1 MQHCPVCGVRTDGER
16 KRCPL
21 CGRVLPDAPESGESA
36 GIFPVIPVRRT
47 YDLIFRISTFAAI
60 VILVVAA
67 VIHMLYIPHMPIF
80 TMIVLGTVSA
90 WITVN
95 VGARKRKNIA
105 KIILWESVIA
115 ILLCLAWDWTTGW
128 YGWSWGY
135 VLPVLSAGLAVFYF
149 VMGIAD
155 SSRLGT
161 YAGYF
166 LISLCGTAAV
176 AILYFTGKMTGLY
189 AHFAMLSMTV
199 SVLLLLAQIVF
210 RGRHFLSELQRWVH
224 L

>member
-21 CGRVLPDAPESGESA
+21 CGRVLSDAPETEESA
-36 GIFPVIPVRRT
+36 GVFPVIPARRT

-80 TMIVLGTVSA
+80 TLIVLGTVGA
-90 WITVN
+90 WIIVN

-105 KIILWESVIA
+105 KGILWESVIA
-115 ILLCLAWDWTTGW
+115 LLLCLPWDWMTGW

-149 VMGIAD
+149 VMGIVD
-155 SSRLGT
+155 SRRLGT

-166 LISLCGTAAV
+166 LITLCGTAVVAV
-176 AILYFTGKMTGLY
+176 LYFTGKMTGLH

-199 SVLLLLAQIVF
+199 SVLLLLAQVVF
-210 RGRHFLSELQRWVH
+210 RGRHFLSELQRWAH